1 MATIKEVAHRARVS
15 VGTVSNVLSGAVP
28 VSERLKER
36 VLRVIQEL
44 DYHPNHVARS
54 LKIRQTKMLGMV
66 VSDITNAFFPLVV
79 RGAEDAAWKHN
90 YMLITFNS
98 DDQPERERQVLSALR
113 ARRVDGIL
121 LVAATTDGDL
131 SHIQGTVD
139 AGIPIVCLDRVI
151 DSIPVDNLSVD
162 NIAGARKGVEHLI
175 ACGHR
180 RIGILTGPLSV
191 QVARDRLEGYRQAL
205 RAAGIPEDESLIRQG
220 AFRAEVGYSASL
232 ELLHEAHPTAV
243 FSSNAMMSL
252 GLMRAL
258 NELRLRC
265 PEDVSL
271 VTFDDPVFSQSVRPE
286 LSCVAQP
293 AYELGFQGA
302 ETLIRRLKSPET
314 PRVRLHLDT
323 ELRLRQSTAP
333 VAVPVCRVG

>member
-1 MATIKEVAHRARVS
+1 MATIKEVARRARVS

-36 VLRVIQEL
+36 VLRVIQDL

-98 DDQPERERQVLSALR
+98 DDQPEREKQVLSALR

-131 SHIQGTVD
+131 SHIQGTID
-139 AGIPIVCLDRVI
+139 AGIPVVCLDRVI
-151 DSIPVDNLSVD
+151 ESIPVDCLSVD
-162 NIAGARKGVEHLI
+162 NVAGARKGVEHLI
-175 ACGHR
+175 AQGHR

-191 QVARDRLEGYRQAL
+191 QVACDRLEGYRQAL
-205 RAAGIPEDESLIRQG
+205 RAAGIPEDENLIGNG
-220 AFRAEVGYSASL
+220 AFRAEVGYAASL
-232 ELLHEAHPTAV
+232 PLLKHGRPTAV
-243 FSSNAMMSL
+243 FTSNAMMTL
-252 GLMRAL
+252 GLLKAL
-258 NELRLRC
+258 NELDLRC
-265 PEDVSL
+265 PEDVSI

-286 LSCVAQP
+286 LTCVAQP
-293 AYELGFQGA
+293 AYELGFRGA
-302 ETLIRRLKSPET
+302 ETLIHRLMRPDT
-314 PRVRLHLDT
+314 THVNLHLDT
-323 ELRLRQSTAP
+323 ELRMRQSTAP
-333 VAVPVCRVG
+333 AALAVGG